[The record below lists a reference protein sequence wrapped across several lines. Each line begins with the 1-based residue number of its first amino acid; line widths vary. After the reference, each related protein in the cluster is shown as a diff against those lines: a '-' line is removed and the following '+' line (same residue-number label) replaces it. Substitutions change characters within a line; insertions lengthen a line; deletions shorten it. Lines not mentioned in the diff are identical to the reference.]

1 MAREPKVARRDT
13 LSVSVAACRVR
24 MQTGEPVVFL
34 DVRKDEDWVASP
46 IQIAGSLR
54 IVGNDRAFLPPCHK
68 HNYIVV
74 YCA

>member
-1 MAREPKVARRDT
+1 MARKPKIVCRDT
-13 LSVSVAACRVR
+13 LSVSVDVCRVR

-34 DVRKDEDWVASP
+34 DVRQDEDRAASP

-54 IVGNDRAFLPPCHK
+54 IVGDDRAFHPPCHK